1 MRTDLKLKVALIGL
15 GDIAQKAYLPIL
27 VNHPKVCPVLCTR
40 NNKILRFLSKK
51 YRISSVFSN
60 LEDLIVDRPDA
71 AMVHSSTDSHGE
83 IVNRLLQAGIP
94 VFVDK
99 PLSYSLQD
107 VEKTLEIAD
116 KVGLPLCIGFNRRF
130 APLIQTI
137 SKQSN
142 PIQIIWQKHR
152 VDLPGAP
159 RIFTYDDFIHVVDSL
174 RFLGNGPVENLN
186 VVARIRA
193 SKLESIHAQWQQGK
207 TLLIGNMNRVSGVT
221 EEHVEYY
228 TKGNKWHIKD
238 LHTGAHFSDQIE
250 TQLGFSNWDSTL
262 YKRGFVDMI
271 EDWISVAEERTFS
284 PTLIQDIFETHQ
296 LCERILNIALQN
308 YNS

>member
-27 VNHPKVCPVLCTR
+27 ANHPKVYPVLCTR

-60 LEDLIVDRPDA
+60 LEDLIRDRPDA

-137 SKQSN
+137 SKQFN
-142 PIQIIWQKHR
+142 PIQITWQKHR
-152 VDLPGAP
+152 VDLPGNP
-159 RIFTYDDFIHVVDSL
+159 RTFIYDDFIHVVDSL
-174 RFLGNGPVENLN
+174 RFLGKGAIKNLN
-186 VVARIRA
+186 VVSNMRDG
-193 SKLESIHAQWQQGK
+193 KLESINAQWQQGK
-207 TLLIGNMNRVSGVT
+207 TLLTGNMNRVSGLT
-221 EEHVEYY
+221 EENIEYY
-228 TKGNKWHIKD
+228 TRGNKWHIKE
-238 LHTGAHFSDQIE
+238 LHSGSHFSDE
-250 TQLGFSNWDSTL
+250 MESKLGFSNWDSTL

-296 LCERILNIALQN
+296 LCERILNIALQ
-308 YNS
+308 S